1 MADNLKPYDPNKGF
15 ISFRLNPDAIKEELI
30 SFVPYNRTLRHIYN
44 NPEGDIRETAEL
56 AAYETPVLG
65 SLLSGEPVDA
75 AKEAFLLGSPIK
87 APAKFK
93 KEISKLPK
101 TTQFRQEG
109 SNSIR
114 AYDPKS
120 GKSWLIEI
128 DDYDN
133 GRIYK
138 DYSYNTANFT
148 ANHNPT
154 YNSKE
159 VNKFIDASNSL
170 HKLNRTGKSGTHP
183 LAFERDKIFNP
194 YDRLDVN
201 NPNLPKNSQAETL
214 KEANELFNM
223 HSGNFGLTIE
233 RRLRNQD
240 IANKAAPQLKKG
252 ETLVADDY
260 GNMYIRKGKNNYSFD
275 INSKGKISNKELDN
289 IFGEDA
295 IPYSDPMLNKDVRKW
310 QTDVKLYNAAREL
323 EDNYIYFDSKNP
335 KQWRTDVDKA
345 REDYWNALNGPYFED
360 IIGYD
365 R

>member
-15 ISFRLNPDAIKEELI
+15 ISFRLNPDAIKEALI
-30 SFVPYNRTLRHIYN
+30 EQVPYNRTLRHIYN
-44 NPEGDIRETAEL
+44 NPEGDIRETANI
-56 AAYETPVLG
+56 AASETPVLG
-65 SLLSGEPVDA
+65 SLLAGEPTGA
-75 AKEAFLLGSPIK
+75 AKEAFLFGMPIK
-87 APAKFK
+87 SPAKFK
-93 KEISKLPK
+93 KEISKLPN

-109 SNSIR
+109 SNKVR

-120 GKSWLIEI
+120 GKSWMADIE
-128 DDYDN
+128 D
-133 GRIYK
+133 GRILH
-138 DYSYNTANFT
+138 DYSYNPSNFT
-148 ANHNPT
+148 SNPNPT

-159 VNKFIDASNSL
+159 VNKFIDVSNSL
-170 HKLNRTGKSGTHP
+170 HKLNRTGKPGEHP
-183 LAFERDKIFNP
+183 LMFERNNMFNP

-201 NPNLPKNSQAETL
+201 NPNLPNNSQAQTL
-214 KEANELFNM
+214 KEANELFNR

-233 RRLRNQD
+233 RRLINQD

-295 IPYSDPMLNKDVRKW
+295 TPYSDPMLNNDVRKW
-310 QTDVKLYNAAREL
+310 KSDVKLYNAAREL
-323 EDNYIYFDSKNP
+323 EDNYIYFDYNNP
-335 KQWRTDVDKA
+335 KQWRTEVDKA
-345 REDYWNALNGPYFED
+345 SEDYWNSLNGPYFED
-360 IIGYD
+360 IMGYY

>member
-1 MADNLKPYDPNKGF
+1 MADNIKPYDPNKGF
-15 ISFRLNPDAIKEELI
+15 ISFRLNPDAIKETLI
-30 SFVPYNRTLRHIYN
+30 EQVPYNRTLRNIYN
-44 NPEGDIRETAEL
+44 NPEGDIRETAKI
-56 AAYETPVLG
+56 AASETPILG
-65 SLLSGEPVDA
+65 SLLAGEPSNAV
-75 AKEAFLLGSPIK
+75 KEAFLLGTPVK

-120 GKSWLIEI
+120 GNSWLIDI
-128 DDYDN
+128 DDNNN
-133 GRIYK
+133 GIIYK

-154 YNSKE
+154 YNSTE
-159 VNKFIDASNSL
+159 VNKFIDVSNSL
-170 HKLNRTGKSGTHP
+170 HKLNRTGVPGKHP
-183 LAFERDKIFNP
+183 LMFERNNMFNP

-201 NPNLPKNSQAETL
+201 NPNLPNNSQAQTL
-214 KEANELFNM
+214 KEANELFNR

-252 ETLVADDY
+252 ETLVADDV

-275 INSKGKISNKELDN
+275 INSKGKIIDKELDN
-289 IFGEDA
+289 LWGEDA
-295 IPYSDPMLNKDVRKW
+295 TPYSDPMLNNDVRKW
-310 QTDVKLYNAAREL
+310 KSDVKLYNAAREL
-323 EDNYIYFDSKNP
+323 EDNYIYFDYNNP
-335 KQWRTDVDKA
+335 KQWRTEVDKA
-345 REDYWNALNGPYFED
+345 SEDYWNSLNGPYFED
-360 IIGYD
+360 IMGYD

>member
-1 MADNLKPYDPNKGF
+1 MADKLKPYDPNKGF
-15 ISFRLNPDAIKEELI
+15 ISFKLDPDYIVDQLGNLI
-30 SFVPYNRTLRHIYN
+30 PYRNTIGMIDSEAPWSEVGKSALS
-44 NPEGDIRETAEL
+44 
-56 AAYETPVLG
+56 ETPVLG
-65 SLLSGEPVDA
+65 RLLAGEPLDA
-75 AKEAFLLGSPIK
+75 AKEAFFLGSPVK

-109 SNSIR
+109 SNTIR

-120 GKSWLIEI
+120 GKSWVIYVE
-128 DDYDN
+128 DN
-133 GRIYK
+133 GGIYK

-148 ANHNPT
+148 ANHSPT

-170 HKLNRTGKSGTHP
+170 HKLNRTGKPGKHP
-183 LAFERDKIFNP
+183 LMFDRYNMFNP

-201 NPNLPKNSQAETL
+201 NPKLPNNSQAQTL
-214 KEANELFNM
+214 KEANELYNR
-223 HSGNFGLTIE
+223 HSGSFGMTLE

-240 IANKAAPQLKKG
+240 IANKALPQLKKG
-252 ETLVADDY
+252 ETLVADDM

-275 INSKGKISNKELDN
+275 INSKGKIVDKELDN
-289 IFGEDA
+289 IWGEDA

-310 QTDVKLYNAAREL
+310 KSDVSLYNAAREI
-323 EDNYIYFDSKNP
+323 EDNYIYFDYNNP
-335 KQWRTDVDKA
+335 KQWLTDVDKA
-345 REDYWNALNGPYFED
+345 KLDYINSINGPFFED
-360 IIGYD
+360 IMGYD